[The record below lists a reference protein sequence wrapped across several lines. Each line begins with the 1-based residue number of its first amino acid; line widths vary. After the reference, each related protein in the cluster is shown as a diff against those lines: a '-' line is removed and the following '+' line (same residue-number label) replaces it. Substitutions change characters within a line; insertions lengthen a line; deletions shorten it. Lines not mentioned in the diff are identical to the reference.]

1 MKTFPVLLLICLL
14 SSCMLPLPPVASQ
27 NPAVEVVVPMQLQAG
42 TPQVVASINGHGAF
56 PLLLDTGATMSVF
69 EPDVAT
75 GCGLLPT
82 GGHRVQVRGV
92 HGSTGASQ
100 AMMSTMAL
108 GQWRATDVPCLV
120 RGVSSFRSGGVG
132 SAILGL
138 DHLRRYCSFMT
149 IDYQRGSVELGFARA
164 FQPRSGAVTR
174 TPLRWANG
182 LPVIRVSSG
191 GITWDALVDS
201 GSSWGIVI
209 DQSLAARLGH
219 AQDGVGMGH
228 DLILTG
234 VGGSV
239 RADQVGARTI
249 QVPATMLCGETHP
262 GTILYVMPGPRRVGS
277 RFWQG
282 TRLTLDFRGNAL
294 WLER

>member
-1 MKTFPVLLLICLL
+1 MKKLSALLIVCLL
-14 SSCMLPLPPVASQ
+14 SSCVLPSLPVAPQ
-27 NPAVEVVVPMQLQAG
+27 NPAVEVVVPMQLRAG
-42 TPQVVASINGHGAF
+42 TPQVMARINGHGAIS
-56 PLLLDTGATMSVF
+56 LMLDTGATLSVF

-82 GGHRVQVRGV
+82 SGRLVQVRGV
-92 HGSTGASQ
+92 HGSTSASQ
-100 AMMSTMAL
+100 AVMSTMEL

-120 RGVSSFRSGGVG
+120 RGLSSFRPGGLG

-164 FQPRSGAVTR
+164 FQPSSGAVTR

-191 GITWDALVDS
+191 GIAWDAVVDS

-219 AQDGVGMGH
+219 ARDGMRMGEG
-228 DLILTG
+228 LILSG

-249 QVPATMLCGETHP
+249 QVPATTLCGETHP

>member
-1 MKTFPVLLLICLL
+1 MKKLSVLLLACLL
-14 SSCMLPLPPVASQ
+14 SSCMLPLPPVAPQ
-27 NPAVEVVVPMQLQAG
+27 NPAVEVVVPMQLRAG
-42 TPQVVASINGHGAF
+42 TPQVMASINGHGTI
-56 PLLLDTGATMSVF
+56 LL
-69 EPDVAT
+69 
-75 GCGLLPT
+75 LLPT
-82 GGHRVQVRGV
+82 SASRVQVRGV

-100 AMMSTMAL
+100 AVMSTMAL

-164 FQPRSGAVTR
+164 FQPTSGAVTR
-174 TPLRWANG
+174 TPLRWVNG

-191 GITWDALVDS
+191 GVAWDAVVDS

-209 DQSLAARLGH
+209 DQSTAARLGH
-219 AQDGVGMGH
+219 ANDGIGMGH

-249 QVPATMLCGETHP
+249 QVPATTLCGETHP